1 MWQFRKNILQKLA
14 NSCYF
19 FQDHPA
25 AAGDGG
31 HKQLQ
36 NTIPGGW

>member
-1 MWQFRKNILQKLA
+1 VAIQKKHSSKTGELGL
-14 NSCYF
+14 F

-25 AAGDGG
+25 AAADGG